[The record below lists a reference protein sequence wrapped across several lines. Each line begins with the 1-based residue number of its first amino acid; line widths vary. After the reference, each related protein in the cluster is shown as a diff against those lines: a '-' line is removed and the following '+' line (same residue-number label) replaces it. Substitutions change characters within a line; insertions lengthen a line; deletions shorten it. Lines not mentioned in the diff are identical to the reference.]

1 MFMVQT
7 AFDMFSGFT
16 SYVGKQ
22 VYVKR
27 AKLFLDLEYYEC
39 EILNGSQQRFPREQP
54 KRSCFSPWMI
64 HYLARINE
72 SQYDKLLLELCL
84 VDPLDMVHLPQIK
97 DLTPRPVSSARVVK
111 EVHTVFSVT
120 PD

>member
-7 AFDMFSGFT
+7 IIEMFSGFT

-72 SQYDKLLLELCL
+72 SQYDKLLLAKLHDSFDPRQEGKRKVKLCHNFIS
-84 VDPLDMVHLPQIK
+84 HLN
-97 DLTPRPVSSARVVK
+97 
-111 EVHTVFSVT
+111 
-120 PD
+120 

>member
-72 SQYDKLLLELCL
+72 SQYDKLLLAKLHDSFDPRQEGKRKVKLCHNFIS
-84 VDPLDMVHLPQIK
+84 HLN
-97 DLTPRPVSSARVVK
+97 
-111 EVHTVFSVT
+111 
-120 PD
+120 

>member
-1 MFMVQT
+1 MVQT
-7 AFDMFSGFT
+7 IIEMFSGFT

-72 SQYDKLLLELCL
+72 SQYDKLLLAKLHYSFDHRQEG
-84 VDPLDMVHLPQIK
+84 K
-97 DLTPRPVSSARVVK
+97 RKVK
-111 EVHTVFSVT
+111 FCYNIISYLK
-120 PD
+120 

>member
-72 SQYDKLLLELCL
+72 SQYDKLLLAKMHDSFDPRQEGKRKVKLCHNFIS
-84 VDPLDMVHLPQIK
+84 HLN
-97 DLTPRPVSSARVVK
+97 
-111 EVHTVFSVT
+111 
-120 PD
+120 

>member
-7 AFDMFSGFT
+7 IIEMFSGFT

-27 AKLFLDLEYYEC
+27 AKVFLDLEYYEC
-39 EILNGSQQRFPREQP
+39 ESLTEIWPRHKP
-54 KRSCFSPWMI
+54 TCASTRYCFSPWMI

-72 SQYDKLLLELCL
+72 SQYDKLLLAKLHDSFDPRQEGKRKVKLCHNFIS
-84 VDPLDMVHLPQIK
+84 HLN
-97 DLTPRPVSSARVVK
+97 
-111 EVHTVFSVT
+111 
-120 PD
+120 